1 MILFWSTPAIDD
13 LTGVRDYIAQGSQYY
28 AAEFIQRFLQ
38 TVQKLDQ
45 FPELGR
51 IIPEIED
58 PTARELIFQNY
69 RILYRLKQD
78 RIDIAAVIHGRRD
91 IRQKIHERWEII

>member
-13 LTGVRDYIAQGSQYY
+13 LTGIQDYIAKGSEYY
-28 AAEFIQRFLQ
+28 AAEFIQRILQ
-38 TVQKLDQ
+38 TVQKLEQ

-58 PTARELIFQNY
+58 RSGRELIFQNY
-69 RILYRLKQD
+69 RILYRLKPD

-91 IRQKIHERWEII
+91 IRRKIHERWEIL

>member
-13 LTGVRDYIAQGSQYY
+13 LTGVRDYIAQGSPYY
-28 AAEFIQRFLQ
+28 ASEFIQRILE
-38 TVQKLDQ
+38 TVQKLEH

-51 IIPEIED
+51 IIPEIEN

-91 IRQKIHERWEII
+91 IRRKMAERWEIV

>member
-28 AAEFIQRFLQ
+28 AAEFIQRILE
-38 TVQKLDQ
+38 TVQKLEQ

-51 IIPEIED
+51 IIPEIGD
-58 PTARELIFQNY
+58 PNARELIFQNY
-69 RILYRLKQD
+69 RILYRLKPD
-78 RIDIAAVIHGRRD
+78 RIDVAAVIHGRRD
-91 IRQKIHERWEII
+91 IRRNIAERWEIV

>member
-13 LTGVRDYIAQGSQYY
+13 LTGLRDYIAQGSEYY
-28 AAEFIQRFLQ
+28 AAEFVHRILQ
-38 TVQKLDQ
+38 TVQKLEQ

-51 IIPEIED
+51 IIPEIQD
-58 PTARELIFQNY
+58 PTARELIYQNY
-69 RILYRLKQD
+69 RILYRIKPD

-91 IRQKIHERWEII
+91 IRRKIAGRWEIL

>member
-1 MILFWSTPAIDD
+1 MILFWSTPAIED
-13 LTGVRDYIAQGSQYY
+13 LTGIRDYITQGSEYY
-28 AAEFIQRFLQ
+28 AAEFIQRILQ
-38 TVQKLDQ
+38 IIQKLEQ

-58 PTARELIFQNY
+58 PSAREVIFQNY
-69 RILYRLKQD
+69 RILYRLKPN

-91 IRQKIHERWEII
+91 IRRKITERWEII